1 LKLKITFY
9 GAAGEVG
16 RSCIMVE
23 SNDTRI
29 LLDAGIKLGE
39 HTEYPL
45 LPDSEL
51 ATIDGIVISHAHLDH
66 SGYLPHIYTAGY
78 KGYTYTIKPTFELT
92 NVLISDYVRISNPE
106 NIKREGILKMT
117 KMHKLV
123 EYHEEFRIKNLSI
136 KLVPAGHILGSAMIE
151 VNDGKHRLLYTG
163 DVNFRTTRL
172 LDPAYTEHLRAD
184 TLITESTYAGESDVF
199 EGEKKTADMMVASI
213 NDTIKQGGKAII
225 PAFAVGRAQ
234 ETLLL
239 LDDYMRSG
247 ILQKVPIYMDGMIGK
262 AMRIHRHNVI
272 YCRDELQKRI
282 LLNDDDPFKS
292 KNFNNVTTRQ
302 QRSRI
307 MEGKESSIIVTTSGM
322 ITGGPIMKYLERCG
336 NVPQNKLIIVG
347 YQARG
352 TIGRRLLEG
361 AKEIFIDGK
370 KVNISMTVER
380 YHLSAHADKRQ
391 LMSFMS
397 RIQGLKNVFLVHGEP
412 GKQKEFQES
421 LKDKYN
427 VVIPQLAGDYT
438 VN

>member
-1 LKLKITFY
+1 MKITFY

-51 ATIDGIVISHAHLDH
+51 ATVDGIVISHAHLDH

-106 NIKREGILKMT
+106 NIKREGILKMM

-307 MEGKESSIIVTTSGM
+307 MEGKDNGGEGEQYNSHHQRDDYRRAHNEVSG
-322 ITGGPIMKYLERCG
+322 
-336 NVPQNKLIIVG
+336 
-347 YQARG
+347 
-352 TIGRRLLEG
+352 
-361 AKEIFIDGK
+361 
-370 KVNISMTVER
+370 KVR
-380 YHLSAHADKRQ
+380 
-391 LMSFMS
+391 
-397 RIQGLKNVFLVHGEP
+397 
-412 GKQKEFQES
+412 
-421 LKDKYN
+421 
-427 VVIPQLAGDYT
+427 
-438 VN
+438 

>member
-1 LKLKITFY
+1 MKLKITFY

-123 EYHEEFRIKNLSI
+123 EYHEEFRIKNLSYHA
-136 KLVPAGHILGSAMIE
+136 VHVYGH
-151 VNDGKHRLLYTG
+151 LL
-163 DVNFRTTRL
+163 
-172 LDPAYTEHLRAD
+172 E
-184 TLITESTYAGESDVF
+184 YA
-199 EGEKKTADMMVASI
+199 
-213 NDTIKQGGKAII
+213 
-225 PAFAVGRAQ
+225 
-234 ETLLL
+234 
-239 LDDYMRSG
+239 RS
-247 ILQKVPIYMDGMIGK
+247 
-262 AMRIHRHNVI
+262 HVI
-272 YCRDELQKRI
+272 VK
-282 LLNDDDPFKS
+282 
-292 KNFNNVTTRQ
+292 Q

-322 ITGGPIMKYLERCG
+322 ITGGPIMKYLERCR
-336 NVPQNKLIIVG
+336 
-347 YQARG
+347 AACACR
-352 TIGRRLLEG
+352 
-361 AKEIFIDGK
+361 
-370 KVNISMTVER
+370 
-380 YHLSAHADKRQ
+380 H
-391 LMSFMS
+391 
-397 RIQGLKNVFLVHGEP
+397 
-412 GKQKEFQES
+412 
-421 LKDKYN
+421 
-427 VVIPQLAGDYT
+427 
-438 VN
+438 